1 MREKDIYRSTAVVYN
16 YCIWPIYRPSLS
28 MYTQTSAVFQERCTA
43 RGIVDCAYA
52 AYAYDAMWTVANA
65 VNSLNFDLLYMAI
78 SESNFSGASVKN

>member
-1 MREKDIYRSTAVVYN
+1 
-16 YCIWPIYRPSLS
+16 

-78 SESNFSGASVKN
+78 AESNFSGASVKKLTKAKNKFY